1 MYAYF
6 ARMYIGS
13 EMMQFHSEVF
23 CTWSPFMDHRH
34 FYGPGVFFEHSAVE
48 FNLVVKDVESFL
60 LHFFQ
65 NLHNRDDF
73 S

>member
-6 ARMYIGS
+6 ARIYVGS
-13 EMMQFHSEVF
+13 EMMKFSSEVF
-23 CTWSPFMDHRH
+23 CTWSTFMDHRH
-34 FYGPGVFFEHSAVE
+34 FFGPGVIFEHYAVD
-48 FNLVVKDVESFL
+48 FYLVVKDFESFL

-65 NLHNRDDF
+65 NLHKRDEF